1 MKRTPLFDVYESYDG
16 VKLTD
21 FGGWELP
28 LHFSEGIIAE
38 HMAVR
43 ERAGVFDVS
52 HMGEISV
59 IGPDASSLLQYLV
72 TNNVSRMNSSDVI
85 YSPMCYPDGT
95 VVDDVIIYKRAEDSF
110 LIVVNA
116 ANTQKDMQ
124 WISGDNPW
132 MHNHGKDADV
142 MVEHV
147 SDAYVQIA
155 LQGPEAEHILSR
167 VYPGCSCI
175 SFFTFADHVSVG
187 GYEALVSRTGY
198 TGESGF
204 EIYTAASDGPK
215 VWELLLREG
224 RDTGLLPCGLGAR
237 DTLRLEAK
245 LPLYGHEISEEITPL
260 EANLSVFVDFE
271 SGDFCGRDALLFQKE
286 NGIPRSLRG
295 IIMEDRG
302 VARNGY
308 RVFSKEDDIGYVTSG
323 AKSPMLEE
331 FIALVLVK
339 RGIGLKIGDPVD
351 IEVRGKRKRARLV
364 KTPFYKQTG
373 GKHE

>member
-1 MKRTPLFDVYESYDG
+1 MRRTPLFEVYESYDG

-43 ERAGVFDVS
+43 QRAGLFDVS
-52 HMGEISV
+52 HMGEITV
-59 IGPDASSLLQYLV
+59 TGPDASSLVEYLV
-72 TNNVSRMNSSDVI
+72 TNNVSRMNSSDVL

-116 ANTQKDMQ
+116 ANRQKDMQ
-124 WISGDNPW
+124 WISSDNPW
-132 MHNHGKDADV
+132 MHNHGEAADV
-142 MVEHV
+142 KVEHV
-147 SDAYVQIA
+147 SDEYVQIA

-167 VYPGCSCI
+167 VYPGCSSI

-187 GYEALVSRTGY
+187 GCEALVSRTGY
-198 TGESGF
+198 TGEMGF

-224 RDTGLLPCGLGAR
+224 KGTGLLPCGLGAR

-271 SGDFCGRDALLFQKE
+271 AGDFCGRDALILQKE

-295 IIMEDRG
+295 IVMEDKG

-308 RVFSKEDDIGYVTSG
+308 RVFSNEDDIGYVTSG

-339 RGIGLKIGDPVD
+339 RGIGLKIGDAVD

>member
-1 MKRTPLFDVYESYDG
+1 
-16 VKLTD
+16 
-21 FGGWELP
+21 
-28 LHFSEGIIAE
+28 
-38 HMAVR
+38 
-43 ERAGVFDVS
+43 
-52 HMGEISV
+52 
-59 IGPDASSLLQYLV
+59 
-72 TNNVSRMNSSDVI
+72 
-85 YSPMCYPDGT
+85 
-95 VVDDVIIYKRAEDSF
+95 
-110 LIVVNA
+110 
-116 ANTQKDMQ
+116 
-124 WISGDNPW
+124 
-132 MHNHGKDADV
+132 
-142 MVEHV
+142 
-147 SDAYVQIA
+147 
-155 LQGPEAEHILSR
+155 
-167 VYPGCSCI
+167 
-175 SFFTFADHVSVG
+175 VSVG

-198 TGESGF
+198 TGEMGF
-204 EIYTAASDGPK
+204 EIYTTASDGPK

-224 RDTGLLPCGLGAR
+224 KGTGLLPCGLGAR

-271 SGDFCGRDALLFQKE
+271 AGDFCGRDALILQKE

-295 IIMEDRG
+295 IVMEDKG

-308 RVFSKEDDIGYVTSG
+308 RVFSNEDDIGYVTSG

-339 RGIGLKIGDPVD
+339 RGIGLKIGDAVD